1 MKPSVEKITKPAKTL
16 VAQLIKEIIIASLNT
31 KEKRGYTLRVKNF
44 KNDCSFVTENTILLI
59 EGLHLHTRELC
70 YLPFP

>member
-31 KEKRGYTLRVKNF
+31 KEKRGCTLRVKNF
-44 KNDCSFVTENTILLI
+44 KNCCSFVTENTILLI

>member
-1 MKPSVEKITKPAKTL
+1 MKPSVEKMTKPAKTL

-31 KEKRGYTLRVKNF
+31 KEKKGYTLRVKNF
-44 KNDCSFVTENTILLI
+44 KNCCSFITENTILLI

>member
-31 KEKRGYTLRVKNF
+31 KEKRGYTLRVKHF
-44 KNDCSFVTENTILLI
+44 KNYCSIVTENTILLI